1 MSGKIIYLKSIKK
14 ENIDLINKYKKI
26 IIQLENL
33 ENSVN
38 NKIKRED
45 IYLNNLKYI
54 YSDTMSTYQN
64 ILKNLSNEN

>member
-45 IYLNNLKYI
+45 IYLNNLKYFV
-54 YSDTMSTYQN
+54 TP
-64 ILKNLSNEN
+64 